1 MSRRAHGPLP
11 PGPRAPASVN
21 TARLIQR
28 PLQSLLGWR
37 ERYGD
42 VFTVPLL
49 VFGVG
54 VYVSDPSAIR
64 EMLTGEQS
72 DLHAG
77 EANAPLSAVL
87 GERSVLTLDGREH
100 LRQRKLLLP
109 PFQGSAIQNFR
120 TVIRDVAAA
129 DIGSW
134 REGERFV
141 MRERMRALT
150 FEVIVRAVFGVTDT
164 DRIRRLRSTLVA
176 VLDMQAVLFLPD
188 MLRRDLGR
196 FSPWG
201 QFQRRLRAADE
212 LIYEEIALRR
222 SAADLEDRTDVLSL
236 LLRAR
241 DEDDRSM
248 ADLELRDE
256 LMTMLLAGHE
266 TTATGLAF
274 AFDLLLR
281 NPRVLRR
288 LRAEL
293 IAGDDTYLDA
303 VVTETLRLRPVIDA
317 NARTLTKPRTIGG
330 WDLPAGIRVYP
341 AIAVVHLREDL
352 YPQPH
357 EFRPER
363 FIDGEAESYAW
374 LPFGGGIRRCIGAS
388 LAQAEMAEVIRA
400 VVSSVD
406 LEPTRPDPE
415 SVVMR
420 GITLVPQHGTPV
432 VVRRIEGK
440 PRTVAGEYPNRR
452 PLGEIVKG
460 YDRVAGLYSTLE
472 PLFLIFPPARRKA
485 VAALNLKAG
494 DTVLEIGAGTGR
506 NLPYLVDAVGPS
518 GTVIAVDAAEGML
531 AEARKLTERHGWS
544 NVQLIRQD
552 AAQLQLD
559 GNVDAVLFSLSYSV
573 IPEPG
578 PALARAWK
586 LLCPSSRLVVMDMGL
601 TDPRHRRALGLIA
614 RLLEKLAPGDPYSR
628 PWDDLAIYGPVATE
642 YFLLG
647 LYYLC
652 TVEKTAKQ

>member
-1 MSRRAHGPLP
+1 
-11 PGPRAPASVN
+11 
-21 TARLIQR
+21 
-28 PLQSLLGWR
+28 
-37 ERYGD
+37 
-42 VFTVPLL
+42 
-49 VFGVG
+49 
-54 VYVSDPSAIR
+54 
-64 EMLTGEQS
+64 
-72 DLHAG
+72 
-77 EANAPLSAVL
+77 
-87 GERSVLTLDGREH
+87 
-100 LRQRKLLLP
+100 
-109 PFQGSAIQNFR
+109 
-120 TVIRDVAAA
+120 
-129 DIGSW
+129 
-134 REGERFV
+134 
-141 MRERMRALT
+141 MRERMRTLT

-164 DRIRRLRSTLVA
+164 DRIKRLRSTLVS
-176 VLDMQAVLFLPD
+176 VLDMQTVLFLPN

-201 QFQRRLRAADE
+201 QFQHRLHVADA

-222 SAADLEDRTDVLSL
+222 SEPDLEDRTDVLSL

-241 DEDDRSM
+241 DENDQPMTDV
-248 ADLELRDE
+248 ELRDE

-281 NPRVLRR
+281 NPRVLHR
-288 LRAEL
+288 LREEL
-293 IAGDDTYLDA
+293 IAEGDTYLDA
-303 VVTETLRLRPVIDA
+303 VVSETLRLRPVIDA

-388 LAQAEMAEVIRA
+388 LAQAEMAEVIRT

-406 LEPTRPDPE
+406 LQPTTRPRI
-415 SVVMR
+415 R
-420 GITLVPQHGTPV
+420 GHAWDHLVPKHGTPV
-432 VVRRIEGK
+432 VVGRIDGK
-440 PRTVAGEYPNRR
+440 RPRAVTGEYPNRR
-452 PLGEIVKG
+452 SLGEIVKG
-460 YDRVAGLYSTLE
+460 YDRVARLYSTLE
-472 PLFLIFPPARRKA
+472 PLYLIFTPARRKA
-485 VAALNLKAG
+485 VVALNLKAG
-494 DTVLEIGAGTGR
+494 DVVLEIGAGTGR
-506 NLPYLVDAVGPS
+506 NLPYLVDAVGPAGS
-518 GTVIAVDAAEGML
+518 VIAVDASEGML
-531 AEARKLTERHGWS
+531 AEAHKLIERHGWA
-544 NVQLIRQD
+544 NVQLLHQD

-559 GNVDAVLFSLSYSV
+559 GDVDAVLFSLSYSV

-586 LLCPSSRLVVMDMGL
+586 LLRPAARLVVMDMGL

-628 PWDDLAIYGPVATE
+628 PWDDLAIYGPVETE
-642 YFLLG
+642 RFLLG
-647 LYYLC
+647 LYYVC
-652 TVEKTAKQ
+652 TIVKTAER